1 MARTK
6 LKSLTHRQI
15 ADVLKLLDER
25 CLKSDEDHCHYV
37 GDWSDGKIAA
47 TVGCHTD
54 QVAYIRRA
62 NGWGRVTKL
71 DHSTKP
77 AAPNLVALRA
87 LVHVVADLLER
98 LGDEKRAAETREL
111 LS

>member
-1 MARTK
+1 MAREHM
-6 LKSLTHRQI
+6 KSLTHRQI
-15 ADVLKLLDER
+15 ADILGLLDQH
-25 CLKSDEDHCHYV
+25 CLKVDESHCRYA
-37 GDWSDGKIAA
+37 GEWTDGKLAE
-47 TVGCHTD
+47 TVSCHQE
-54 QVAYIRRA
+54 QVARLRRV
-62 NGWGRVTKL
+62 NGFGRVTSAQP
-71 DHSTKP
+71 DKP